1 MADRQVTQSRKDQDG
16 DILALCN
23 PGQVWSPKSKEDAIH
38 DIVNRVHS
46 YYVFD
51 DTERVNILVVS
62 GSTGKY
68 LRTEKDAT
76 KGNNL
81 DELPDC

>member
-1 MADRQVTQSRKDQDG
+1 MADRQVTQSKKDKDG

-23 PGQVWSPKSKEDAIH
+23 PDQVWSPKSKRDAIH

-46 YYVFD
+46 YYVRDFSG
-51 DTERVNILVVS
+51 RVNIIV
-62 GSTGKY
+62 GNGTTGKF
-68 LRTEKDAT
+68 LRTEKDTT

>member
-1 MADRQVTQSRKDQDG
+1 MADRQVTQSKKDEDG

-23 PGQVWSPKSKEDAIH
+23 PDQVWSPKSKRDAIH

-46 YYVFD
+46 YYVRDFSG
-51 DTERVNILVVS
+51 RVNIIVVN
-62 GSTGKY
+62 GTTGKF
-68 LRTEKDAT
+68 LRTEKDTT

>member
-1 MADRQVTQSRKDQDG
+1 MADRQVTQSRKDIDG

-23 PGQVWSPKSKEDAIH
+23 PGQVWSPKSKKDAIQ

-46 YYVFD
+46 YFVLD
-51 DTERVNILVVS
+51 ATGRVNIIVVN
-62 GSTGKY
+62 GPTGKY